1 MIEEIFA
8 WFFIIL
14 LLATPVIFIIFLVL
28 LAINCIRYD
37 MAIDKNGSIVSCQGS
52 GGSYDFDALEGSA
65 LISFLKEAYFIYRNE
80 DTDIM
85 HNERTAEFRIRRK
98 RHIETIGYVT
108 RDKVVFKG
116 REYYFPEDP
125 EWS

>member
-14 LLATPVIFIIFLVL
+14 LCATPIIFIVFLTI

-37 MAIDKNGSIVSCQGS
+37 MSIDKSGSIVSCQGS
-52 GGSYDFDALEGSA
+52 GGSYDFDALEGPT
-65 LISFLKEAYFIYRNE
+65 LVGFLKEAYFIYRNA
-80 DTDIM
+80 DIM
-85 HNERTAEFRIRRK
+85 YNDRTAEFRTGRRK
-98 RHIETIGYVT
+98 GVETIGYVT

-116 REYYFPEDP
+116 REYYFPEEP
-125 EWS
+125 GWS

>member
-14 LLATPVIFIIFLVL
+14 LCATPIIFIVFLTL

-37 MAIDKNGSIVSCQGS
+37 MSIDKSGSIVSCQGS
-52 GGSYDFDALEGSA
+52 GGSYDFDALEGPT
-65 LISFLKEAYFIYRNE
+65 LIAFLKEAYFIYRNA
-80 DTDIM
+80 DTSIVYSD
-85 HNERTAEFRIRRK
+85 RTAEFRIRRK
-98 RHIETIGYVT
+98 RRIETIGYVT

-116 REYYFPEDP
+116 REYYFPEEP
-125 EWS
+125 GWS